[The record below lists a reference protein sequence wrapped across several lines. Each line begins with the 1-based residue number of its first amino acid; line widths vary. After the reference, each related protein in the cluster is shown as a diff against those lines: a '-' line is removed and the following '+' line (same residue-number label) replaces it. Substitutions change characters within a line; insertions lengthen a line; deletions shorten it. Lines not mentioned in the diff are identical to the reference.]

1 MPTNIARKRNR
12 AWQNS
17 PNEKRKRGTCI
28 KSGLGELGDLDAV
41 VPPRASACV
50 DPEPNAVAPASTSG
64 SVSADVSNTKTVVAA
79 LAEGEVAFSTA
90 PLLPLSRSAPS
101 VFGHGWDE
109 WKRVKQM
116 LFDAQNGTGLTE
128 GRRKALNRIQLVWK
142 ARERKHRQLPAYA
155 EATAL
160 LMEAFSLD
168 EGDQLSSSG
177 AVSFY
182 GAAISRAVHLM
193 TGSFARGAADT
204 YRKRARMIGFPEEA
218 VEVRQRVA
226 HGALPL
232 LSELRWVCGLVL
244 QFLFHHYWVEQERH
258 VHLMEEETEGEEDN
272 ATSGHEIQR
281 SAPSTTVEEMRQLL
295 EDLSDVA
302 GDATDDSNDHVEFLQ
317 DGWQLC

>member
-1 MPTNIARKRNR
+1 MPTNMARKRSR

-17 PNEKRKRGTCI
+17 PSEKRKRGTCI

-41 VPPRASACV
+41 
-50 DPEPNAVAPASTSG
+50 APTGTSG
-64 SVSADVSNTKTVVAA
+64 RISADVSNTKAVGAA
-79 LAEGEVAFSTA
+79 SAEGEFAFSTA
-90 PLLPLSRSAPS
+90 PFLSLSRSAPS
-101 VFGHGWDE
+101 VFGHGWGE

-116 LFDAQNGTGLTE
+116 LFDPQNGTGLTE
-128 GRRKALNRIQLVWK
+128 ARRKALNRIQLVWK
-142 ARERKHRQLPAYA
+142 ARERKNRQLPAYA

-168 EGDQLSSSG
+168 EGDKLLSLG

-204 YRKRARMIGFPEEA
+204 YRKRARLIGFPEEA

-258 VHLMEEETEGEEDN
+258 VHLMEEETVGEG
-272 ATSGHEIQR
+272 GQR
-281 SAPSTTVEEMRQLL
+281 
-295 EDLSDVA
+295 DVW
-302 GDATDDSNDHVEFLQ
+302 T
-317 DGWQLC
+317 

>member
-1 MPTNIARKRNR
+1 MPTNMARKRSR

-41 VPPRASACV
+41 
-50 DPEPNAVAPASTSG
+50 APTGTSG
-64 SVSADVSNTKTVVAA
+64 RISADVSNTKAVGAA
-79 LAEGEVAFSTA
+79 SAEGEFAFSTA
-90 PLLPLSRSAPS
+90 PFLSLSRSAPS
-101 VFGHGWDE
+101 VFGHGWGE

-116 LFDAQNGTGLTE
+116 LFDPQDGTGLTE
-128 GRRKALNRIQLVWK
+128 ARRKALNRIQLVWK
-142 ARERKHRQLPAYA
+142 ARERKNRQLPAYA

-168 EGDQLSSSG
+168 EGDKLSSLG

-204 YRKRARMIGFPEEA
+204 YRKRARLIGFPEEA

-272 ATSGHEIQR
+272 ATSGHEVRQ
-281 SAPSTTVEEMRQLL
+281 SAPSATVEEMRQLL
-295 EDLSDVA
+295 EDLSDV
-302 GDATDDSNDHVEFLQ
+302 GEDVTDYSKDRVEFLQ